1 MATFTNRATLTYNGI
16 STVSNTVTGTIDE
29 MLTVDKNVLT
39 DTYSDGS
46 RLTYVVSLVNSG
58 VQPANVTVTDNL
70 GGYEFGGQTVY
81 PLTYVQDSAVYYVNG
96 TLAATPTVADTQ
108 PLTFTGVSVPAGGS
122 ALLIYEADA
131 NEFAPL
137 AADGFITNT
146 ATVNG
151 AGTEALTAQATV
163 TPVAAPTLTITKA
176 LSPTSVGSNG
186 VITYTFTILN
196 TGNTPAVATDNL
208 TVTDTFDPILNITS
222 VTLNGAP
229 ITSPNGYTYDEATGE
244 FATVPGVITVPA
256 ATYTQNPDGS
266 YTVTPG
272 SAVLT
277 VTGNIV

>member
-29 MLTVDKNVLT
+29 MLTVNKNVLT
-39 DTYSDGS
+39 DTYSYGS
-46 RLTYVVSLVNSG
+46 RLTYIVSLVNTG
-58 VQPANVTVTDNL
+58 VQPATVTVTDDL
-70 GGYEFGGQTVY
+70 GGYEFGAQTVY
-81 PLTYVQDSAVYYVNG
+81 PLTYVQNSAVYYVNG
-96 TLAATPTVADTQ
+96 ALAATPTVADTQ
-108 PLTFTGVSVPAGGS
+108 PLAFTGISVPAGGN
-122 ALLIYEADA
+122 ALLIYEADV

-146 ATVNG
+146 VSING
-151 AGTEALTAQATV
+151 VGTEALTAQATV
-163 TPVAAPTLTITKA
+163 TPVAAPALTITKA
-176 LSPTSVGSNG
+176 LSPTSVVNNG

-196 TGNTPAVATDNL
+196 AGNTPAVATDNL
-208 TVTDTFDPILNITS
+208 TVTDVFDPILNITS

-229 ITSPNGYTYDEATGE
+229 LTSPDGYTYDAVTGA

-272 SAVLT
+272 SAVIT